1 MLEEVGDLPRPAAED
16 RGPGFLR
23 STALRSM
30 GSGSS
35 CTRLGADPQH
45 PKDLINFYGSKF
57 GGQEIVDCGL
67 VDILYIILFI

>member
-16 RGPGFLR
+16 QGPGFPR
-23 STALRSM
+23 STARRSM

-35 CTRLGADPQH
+35 CNRLGADPQH

-57 GGQEIVDCGL
+57 GGQGIVDCGL
-67 VDILYIILFI
+67 VDILYIIWFI